1 VDVWKRRGKKRTMG
15 GRRGVGEENVK
26 AGMRKMLG
34 HILD

>member
-1 VDVWKRRGKKRTMG
+1 MFGRGEERRERW
-15 GRRGVGEENVK
+15 VGEENVK